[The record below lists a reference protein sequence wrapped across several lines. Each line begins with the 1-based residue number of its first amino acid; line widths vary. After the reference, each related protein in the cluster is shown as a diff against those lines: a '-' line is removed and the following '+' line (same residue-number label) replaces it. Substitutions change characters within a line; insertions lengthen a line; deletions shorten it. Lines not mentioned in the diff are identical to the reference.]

1 MVSRVSMQM
10 TVGAPLND
18 QISSGG
24 QCASFGYARSF
35 DRPGFFLS
43 NWIPRLENALAGIL
57 WNIPTT
63 GRKARKLRRVQL
75 GLPILFV
82 DSLVAKRGRH
92 FQGGHVHQSRQWTE

>member
-1 MVSRVSMQM
+1 MVSRVSVQM
-10 TVGAPLND
+10 TVGAPLDN
-18 QISSGG
+18 QVSSRG
-24 QCASFGYARSF
+24 QSASFGYAGRL
-35 DRPGFFLS
+35 DRPDFFLS
-43 NWIPRLENALAGIL
+43 GRIPRLEDALAGIF
-57 WNIPTT
+57 WNIPIT